1 MPTTPYPGQKIGLP
15 QEGPSSIASY
25 GRRVAAFVI
34 DALISAA
41 ITWIFTVPNLPQN
54 WSLLTFFVIYTLS
67 SAFLGRTPGMAIM
80 RIRLATDREGKQL
93 GLWRA
98 AVRTVLT
105 MIVIPAVISDLD
117 RRGLHD
123 KAVGTTVISD

>member
-1 MPTTPYPGQKIGLP
+1 MPTTPYPGQKLGLP
-15 QEGPSSIASY
+15 EEGPTSVATY

-34 DALISAA
+34 DALIAA
-41 ITWIFTVPNLPQN
+41 AVTWIFTVPEPPKN
-54 WSLLTFFVIYTLS
+54 WSLLTFFVMYTLS
-67 SAFLGRTPGMAIM
+67 SAFLGRTPGMAAM
-80 RIRLATDREGKQL
+80 RIRLAADREGKAL

-105 MIVIPAVISDLD
+105 MVVVPAVISDGD

-123 KAVGTTVISD
+123 KAVGTTVVSD

>member
-1 MPTTPYPGQKIGLP
+1 MPTTPYPGQNLGLP
-15 QEGPSSIASY
+15 QEGPTSVATY
-25 GRRVAAFVI
+25 GRRVGAFVI
-34 DALISAA
+34 DAVIAGA
-41 ITWIFTVPNLPQN
+41 ITWIFTVPDLPQN

-67 SAFLGRTPGMAIM
+67 SAFLGRTPGMMAT

-105 MIVIPAVISDLD
+105 MIVVPAVISDGD

-123 KAVGTTVISD
+123 KAVGTTVVND